1 MWLCGHHPVYQINS
15 TYHSSGG
22 KMEISEP
29 IIGLLGLAVLMIIMF
44 TRMWIGFA
52 MIVVGFFG
60 FAIIGGFIPALKIL
74 AIVPYNTLS
83 NATFSTMP
91 LFMLM
96 GIIIAK
102 TGLGEDLYRATNV
115 WMGQQKGGLAIATTV
130 ACSAFAAVSGGSM
143 AAAVTLG
150 KAAVPEM
157 QKLKYSESLA
167 TSCIAAGSTL
177 GVLIPPSMGFIF
189 YSILTDESVGPL
201 FMAGILPGILLTLL
215 FILVII
221 VVTKINPDMAP
232 VGPKTTMKKKL
243 VSSKYT
249 WPIVLLFLVIMGGI
263 YGGVFTPTEAA
274 SVGAFGS
281 IVIAMMCRKMTV
293 RIFIDSL
300 FETMQT
306 LGMIT
311 IIIVGS
317 FILIRFMTITDLPA
331 VIATYVTQ
339 LSLSRYLI
347 LAAIVIT
354 YVILGMFFDVM
365 SAIAVTVPI
374 LHPVILAL
382 GFDPIWY
389 GVVIVLVMEMGM
401 VTPPIGMNVFILSGV
416 TEIPSTVIFKGIWP
430 FVVAMIIC
438 VIIITIFPQV
448 ALFIPSMMR

>member
-1 MWLCGHHPVYQINS
+1 
-15 TYHSSGG
+15 
-22 KMEISEP
+22 MEISEP
-29 IIGLLGLAVLMIIMF
+29 IIGLLGLAVLMILMF
-44 TRMWIGFA
+44 TRMWIGFS

-60 FAIIGGFIPALKIL
+60 FATIGGFIPALKIL

-91 LFMLM
+91 LFILM
-96 GIIIAK
+96 GIVIAK
-102 TGLGEDLYRATNV
+102 TGLGEDLYRATNA
-115 WMGQQKGGLAIATTV
+115 WMGQMKGGLAIATTV
-130 ACSAFAAVSGGSM
+130 ACSAFAAVSGGSI

-167 TSCIAAGSTL
+167 TSCIASGSTL

-189 YSILTDESVGPL
+189 YSILTDEPVGPL
-201 FMAGILPGILLTLL
+201 FMAGIIPGILLTLL
-215 FILVII
+215 FILVIMVI
-221 VVTKINPDMAP
+221 TRMNPDAAP
-232 VGPKTTMKKKL
+232 VGPKTTMKEKL
-243 VSSKYT
+243 VSSKHS
-249 WPIVLLFLVIMGGI
+249 WPIALLFMVIMGGI

-274 SVGAFGS
+274 AIGAFGS
-281 IVIAMMCRKMTV
+281 IVIAMICRKMTV
-293 RIFIDSL
+293 RIFFDSL

-331 VIATYVTQ
+331 IIATYVTE
-339 LSLSRYLI
+339 LHLSRYSI
-347 LAAIVIT
+347 LAAIVLL

-382 GFDPIWY
+382 GFNPIWY

-416 TEIPSTVIFKGIWP
+416 TEIPSAVIFKGIWP
-430 FVVAMIIC
+430 FVLAMIAC
-438 VIIITIFPQV
+438 VVVITIFPQI
-448 ALFIPSMMR
+448 ALFIPSMMK

>member
-1 MWLCGHHPVYQINS
+1 
-15 TYHSSGG
+15 
-22 KMEISEP
+22 
-29 IIGLLGLAVLMIIMF
+29 
-44 TRMWIGFA
+44 

-60 FAIIGGFIPALKIL
+60 FAIIGGFVPALKML
-74 AIVPYNTLS
+74 SMVPYNTLS

-96 GIIIAK
+96 GIVIAK
-102 TGLGEDLYRATNV
+102 TGLGEDLYRATNA
-115 WMGQQKGGLAIATTV
+115 WMGQLKGGLAIATTV

-167 TSCIAAGSTL
+167 TSCVAAGSTL

-189 YSILTDESVGPL
+189 YSILTEESVGPL
-201 FMAGILPGILLTLL
+201 FMAGILPGILLTFL
-215 FILVII
+215 FVLVII
-221 VVTKINPDMAP
+221 VVTLINPKAAP
-232 VGPKTTMKKKL
+232 VGPKTTIKQKL

-249 WPIVLLFLVIMGGI
+249 WPVALLFLVIMGGI

-274 SVGAFGS
+274 AIGAFGS
-281 IVIAMMCRKMTV
+281 IVIAAICRKLTV
-293 RIFIDSL
+293 KILFDSL
-300 FETMQT
+300 VETMQT

-317 FILIRFMTITDLPA
+317 FILIRFMTITDLPTE
-331 VIATYVTQ
+331 IAIYVSELHLNRYFI
-339 LSLSRYLI
+339 LS
-347 LAAIVIT
+347 AIVIT
-354 YVILGMFFDVM
+354 YILLGMFFDVM

-374 LHPVILAL
+374 LHPVILSL

-416 TEIPSTVIFKGIWP
+416 TNIPSAVIFKGVWP
-430 FVVAMIIC
+430 FVVAMVAC
-438 VIIITIFPQV
+438 VIMVTIFPQI
-448 ALFIPSMMR
+448 ALFLPNMMK